1 MGRLIPLLFLIEVA
15 LVAVAL
21 ISCLSAEDEEIR
33 TLPRI
38 AWIFIILLVPLVG
51 AVAWFSAGR
60 PVAAADG
67 VRVRGMGGGYRP
79 GFLRAGRGEWPR
91 PNRRLVAPDDD
102 PEFLRS
108 LNVEQVRRD
117 HELFRRWEDDLR
129 RGDQADPRRPPHGP
143 RRRDGDGGR
152 PDRGPH
158 DGGRRDGGQ
167 DPAGPN
173 PHPPPHDTP
182 Q

>member
-33 TLPRI
+33 TLPRVG
-38 AWIFIILLVPLVG
+38 WIFVILLVPLVG

-60 PVAAADG
+60 PVPVGDG
-67 VRVRGMGGGYRP
+67 VRIRGLGGGYRP
-79 GFLRAGRGEWPR
+79 GSRAARGDWPR
-91 PNRRLVAPDDD
+91 PHRRVVAPDDD
-102 PEFLRS
+102 PDFLRS
-108 LNVEQVRRD
+108 LDVEQAKRD

-129 RGDQADPRRPPHGP
+129 RGDDPRTRDEGRP
-143 RRRDGDGGR
+143 RRSDERRREPGGTS
-152 PDRGPH
+152 
-158 DGGRRDGGQ
+158 Q
-167 DPAGPN
+167 D
-173 PHPPPHDTP
+173 DTP